1 MASPSVRS
9 RVAHTKRA
17 GKRLRPKALP
27 VSWRRLSA
35 WTIEVSLIVVSS
47 AIPWSLGQ
55 QANHAFKGTPV
66 PLNPVVVAT
75 QETIAQTLAIPRR
88 QPDRLVAP
96 LTNLLWSSALLLPLL
111 VVGWQLHALGKT
123 GQTLPKRWL
132 GLQVV
137 DAAGMP
143 PGLARSLLRELGGRW
158 GVPVGMAYLVWRYT
172 GAFPDLLILIL
183 LIGALMTVA
192 GSVALS
198 DRHRRTV
205 HDRLAGTYVLGA
217 NTNQRRRNPAPNQP
231 TRQWQY
237 TVPGYPQITVDTIN
251 TADPTAATA
260 DWRDLQEQAAIT
272 SIILAPEIPRR
283 QGLWAWMRQHP
294 GLTLLIVLLSSLTA
308 VLGTVVGT
316 QFYIQGQTNQR
327 ELQNQGN
334 EVFLTLVR
342 LLSPTSDAGT
352 DERQE
357 AILALGALNAGGQVR
372 EPRAMPLLVDLLSQ
386 ETQAPLMETLH
397 QALVSTGPPALPY
410 LHRLNRTLR
419 NDLSSL
425 RFTAEQEAQALT
437 LTRLQA
443 TQRAIA
449 KILVLYSGQ
458 IHNLDL
464 SQVNLSQ
471 TVSPLAQFTLNL
483 DKVDLAGVQLRGA
496 ALVGASLRGSRFY
509 GAGDDGRWGTFDDWI
524 ADLSGADLKEAD
536 LAGAFLSH
544 ARLKRSNLMRSNL
557 QKADLAGAQLTGANL
572 SSADLSRANLEQAIL
587 EQASFTG
594 ADLGNA
600 NLTQA
605 NLHGAQMSQVK
616 ALGAQLPLA
625 NLTASDW
632 QGADLS
638 GANLQRSHLQRANL
652 SAARLAGADL
662 QGAQLQFAR
671 LHHADL
677 SLADLRGANLEDA
690 DFYRV
695 VFTQP
700 TTAASS
706 EFVRPASDASLSTI
720 VQGVNFAKVRN
731 LNQTQIDYICQHGGI
746 HPQCWAPPS
755 RSQ

>member
-1 MASPSVRS
+1 MASPSVRN
-9 RVAHTKRA
+9 RVAPTKRSSQ
-17 GKRLRPKALP
+17 RLRPRALP

-35 WTIEVSLIVVSS
+35 WTIEVSLVVASS

-55 QANHAFKGTPV
+55 QVNHAFKGTPV

-111 VVGWQLHALGKT
+111 VMSWQLYALGKT

-137 DAAGMP
+137 DVAGMP

-158 GVPVGMAYLVWRYT
+158 GGPVGMAYLMWRYT
-172 GAFPDLLILIL
+172 GAFPDLRILIL
-183 LIGALMTVA
+183 LIGTLMTVA

-198 DRHRRTV
+198 DRHRRTW
-205 HDRLAGTYVLGA
+205 HDRLARTYVLAA
-217 NTNQRRRNPAPNQP
+217 NTSQRRRHPVSGQTTWQWPG
-231 TRQWQY
+231 TRSSY
-237 TVPGYPQITVDTIN
+237 PGITVDTVN
-251 TADPTAATA
+251 AADPTAAA
-260 DWRDLQEQAAIT
+260 NWRDLQEQAAIT
-272 SIILAPEIPRR
+272 SIVLAPEIPRR
-283 QGLWAWMRQHP
+283 RGLWAWMRQHP

-308 VLGTVVGT
+308 VLGTVVGI
-316 QFYIQGQTNQR
+316 QFYVQGQTNQR

-372 EPRAMPLLVDLLSQ
+372 EPRAIPLLVDLLSQ

-410 LHRLNRTLR
+410 LRRLNRTLR

-425 RFTAEQEAQALT
+425 RFAAEQEAQTLT

-464 SQVNLSQ
+464 SQVNLGQ

-496 ALVGASLRGSRFY
+496 TLVGASLRGSRFY
-509 GAGDDGRWGTFDDWI
+509 GPGDDGRWGTFDDWV

-544 ARLKRSNLMRSNL
+544 VRLKRSNLMRSNL
-557 QKADLAGAQLTGANL
+557 QKADLVGAQLTGANL
-572 SSADLSRANLEQAIL
+572 SSADLSRANLERAIL

-605 NLHGAQMSQVK
+605 NLYGAQMSQVK

-625 NLTASDW
+625 DLTASDW

-706 EFVRPASDASLSTI
+706 EFVRPTSDTSLSTI
-720 VQGVNFAKVRN
+720 VQGVNFTKVRN

-746 HPQCWAPPS
+746 HPQCWAPSS
-755 RSQ
+755 RAQ

>member
-1 MASPSVRS
+1 
-9 RVAHTKRA
+9 
-17 GKRLRPKALP
+17 LP

-35 WTIEVSLIVVSS
+35 WTIEVALIVASS

-55 QANHAFKGTPV
+55 RANQAFMGTPV
-66 PLNPVVVAT
+66 PLNSVLVTT

-96 LTNLLWSSALLLPLL
+96 LTNLFWSSALLLPLL
-111 VVGWQLHALGKT
+111 LAGWQLYTLGKT
-123 GQTLPKRWL
+123 GQTPAKRWL

-137 DAAGMP
+137 DGSGMP
-143 PGLARSLLRELGGRW
+143 PGLVRSLLRELGGRW
-158 GVPVGMAYLVWRYT
+158 GLPVGTAYLVWRYT
-172 GAFPDLLILIL
+172 GAFPDLRILIL
-183 LIGALMTVA
+183 LAGTLMVAA
-192 GSVALS
+192 GSVALG
-198 DRHRRTV
+198 DRQRRTF

-217 NTNQRRRNPAPNQP
+217 NATQRRRNPPAHPP
-231 TRQWQY
+231 TWQWQY
-237 TVPGYPQITVDTIN
+237 TVPGYPSMRGDRVNGTESTNGVESVD
-251 TADPTAATA
+251 PPVSPS
-260 DWRDLQEQAAIT
+260 DWRDLEEQAAIT

-283 QGLWAWMRQHP
+283 QGLWLWMRQHP

-316 QFYIQGQTNQR
+316 QFYIQGQANQR
-327 ELQNQGN
+327 ALQTQGN

-342 LLSPTSDAGT
+342 LLSPNSEAGT

-372 EPRAMPLLVDLLSQ
+372 EPRAIPLLVDLLSQ

-419 NDLSSL
+419 NDLTSL
-425 RFTAEQEAQALT
+425 RFATAPATQTLALD
-437 LTRLQA
+437 RLQA

-449 KILVLYSGQ
+449 KILILYSGQ
-458 IHNLDL
+458 IRNLDL

-471 TVSPLAQFTLNL
+471 TTSPTTQFTLNL
-483 DKVDLAGVQLRGA
+483 DKVDLAGIQLRGA

-509 GAGDDGRWGTFDDWI
+509 GPGADQRWGTFDDWV

-536 LAGAFLSH
+536 LGGAFLSH
-544 ARLKRSNLMRSNL
+544 ALLKRSSLIRSNL
-557 QKADLAGAQLTGANL
+557 QKADLSRAELTGANL

-587 EQASFTG
+587 AQASLTG

-605 NLHGAQMSQVK
+605 NLQNTQMGQVK

-625 NLTASDW
+625 DLTTSDW

-638 GANLQRSHLQRANL
+638 GANLQRANL
-652 SAARLAGADL
+652 QQANFSAARLAGADL

-695 VFTQP
+695 VFSQTSP
-700 TTAASS
+700 TAGS
-706 EFVRPASDASLSTI
+706 EFVRPASDTSLSTI

-746 HPQCWAPPS
+746 HPQCWAPTA
-755 RSQ
+755 Q

>member
-1 MASPSVRS
+1 MASPSVRN
-9 RVAHTKRA
+9 RVAPTKRS
-17 GKRLRPKALP
+17 GKRLRPRALP

-35 WTIEVSLIVVSS
+35 WTIEVSLVIASS
-47 AIPWSLGQ
+47 AIPWGLGQ

-111 VVGWQLHALGKT
+111 VVGWQLYALGKT

-158 GVPVGMAYLVWRYT
+158 GVPVGMAYVVWRYT
-172 GAFPDLLILIL
+172 GAFPDLRILIL
-183 LIGALMTVA
+183 LIGTLMTVA

-198 DRHRRTV
+198 DRHRRTG
-205 HDRLAGTYVLGA
+205 HDRLAGTYVLAA
-217 NTNQRRRNPAPNQP
+217 NTSQRRRNPVSGQT
-231 TRQWQY
+231 TRQWPDMRSSY
-237 TVPGYPQITVDTIN
+237 PGITVDTVN
-251 TADPTAATA
+251 AADPAAA
-260 DWRDLQEQAAIT
+260 NWRDLQEQAVIT
-272 SIILAPEIPRR
+272 SIVLAPEIPRR
-283 QGLWAWMRQHP
+283 RGLWAWMRQHP

-308 VLGTVVGT
+308 VLGTVVGI
-316 QFYIQGQTNQR
+316 QFYVQGQTNQR

-342 LLSPTSDAGT
+342 LLSPASDAGT

-372 EPRAMPLLVDLLSQ
+372 EPRAIPLLVDLLSQ

-425 RFTAEQEAQALT
+425 RFTAQQEAQTLT

-464 SQVNLSQ
+464 SQVNLGQ

-496 ALVGASLRGSRFY
+496 TLVGASLRGSRFY
-509 GAGDDGRWGTFDDWI
+509 GPGDDGRWGTFDDWV

-557 QKADLAGAQLTGANL
+557 QKADLVGAQLTGANL
-572 SSADLSRANLEQAIL
+572 SSANLSRANLERAIL

-625 NLTASDW
+625 DLTASDW

-706 EFVRPASDASLSTI
+706 EFVRPASDTSLSTI

-746 HPQCWAPPS
+746 HPQCWAPSS
-755 RSQ
+755 RAQ

>member
-1 MASPSVRS
+1 MASPSVRN
-9 RVAHTKRA
+9 RVAPTKRS
-17 GKRLRPKALP
+17 GKRLRPRALP

-35 WTIEVSLIVVSS
+35 WTIEVSLVIASS
-47 AIPWSLGQ
+47 AIPWGLGQ

-111 VVGWQLHALGKT
+111 VVGWQLYALGKT

-158 GVPVGMAYLVWRYT
+158 GVPVGMAYVVWRYT
-172 GAFPDLLILIL
+172 GAFPDLRILIL
-183 LIGALMTVA
+183 LIGTLMTVA

-198 DRHRRTV
+198 DRHRRTG
-205 HDRLAGTYVLGA
+205 HDRLAGTYVLAA
-217 NTNQRRRNPAPNQP
+217 NTSQRRRNPVSGQT
-231 TRQWQY
+231 TRQWPDMRSSY
-237 TVPGYPQITVDTIN
+237 PGITVDTVN
-251 TADPTAATA
+251 AADPAAA
-260 DWRDLQEQAAIT
+260 NWRDLQEQAVIT
-272 SIILAPEIPRR
+272 SIVLAPEIPRR
-283 QGLWAWMRQHP
+283 RGLWAWMRQHP

-308 VLGTVVGT
+308 VLGTVVGI
-316 QFYIQGQTNQR
+316 QFYVQGQTNQR

-342 LLSPTSDAGT
+342 LLSPASDAET

-372 EPRAMPLLVDLLSQ
+372 EPRAIPLLVDLLSQ

-425 RFTAEQEAQALT
+425 RFTAQQEAQTLT

-464 SQVNLSQ
+464 SQVNLGQ

-496 ALVGASLRGSRFY
+496 TLVGASLRGSRFY
-509 GAGDDGRWGTFDDWI
+509 GPGDDGRWGTFDDWV

-557 QKADLAGAQLTGANL
+557 QKADLVGAQLTGANL
-572 SSADLSRANLEQAIL
+572 SSANLSRANLERAIL

-625 NLTASDW
+625 DLTASDW

-706 EFVRPASDASLSTI
+706 EFVRPASDTSLSTI

-746 HPQCWAPPS
+746 HPQCWAPSS
-755 RSQ
+755 RAQ

>member
-9 RVAHTKRA
+9 RVAHTKRS

-35 WTIEVSLIVVSS
+35 WTIEMALIGVSMAL
-47 AIPWSLGQ
+47 PWELGQ
-55 QANHAFKGTPV
+55 QANQRFRGTPV
-66 PLNPVVVAT
+66 PLNPVLVTA
-75 QETIAQTLAIPRR
+75 QESIAQTLAIPRR

-96 LTNLLWSSALLLPLL
+96 LTNLFWSSALLLPVL
-111 VVGWQLHALGKT
+111 VVGWQLYALAKT
-123 GQTLPKRWL
+123 GQTPAKRWL

-137 DAAGMP
+137 DAAGSP
-143 PGLARSLLRELGGRW
+143 PGMARSLLREVGGRW

-172 GAFPDLLILIL
+172 GAFPDLRILIML
-183 LIGALMTVA
+183 VGALMTVA

-198 DRHRRTV
+198 DRHRRTW
-205 HDRLAGTYVLGA
+205 HDRLAGTYVLTASSG
-217 NTNQRRRNPAPNQP
+217 QRRHAPTGPAIPWQWSDPVANYRSVTVNSGSNEQGPAAAIPN
-231 TRQWQY
+231 
-237 TVPGYPQITVDTIN
+237 
-251 TADPTAATA
+251 
-260 DWRDLQEQAAIT
+260 WRDIQEQAAIT
-272 SIILAPEIPRR
+272 SIILAPERPHR
-283 QGLWAWMRQHP
+283 QGLWAWMRHHP

-342 LLSPTSDAGT
+342 LLSPNSDAGT

-372 EPRAMPLLVDLLSQ
+372 EPRAVPLLVDLLSQ
-386 ETQAPLMETLH
+386 ETQVPLMETLH

-419 NDLSSL
+419 SDLSSL
-425 RFTAEQEAQALT
+425 RFAAAKEAQTLT
-437 LTRLQA
+437 LDRLQA

-449 KILVLYSGQ
+449 KILILYSGQ

-464 SQVNLSQ
+464 SQVHLSR
-471 TVSPLAQFTLNL
+471 TTSPTAQFTLNL
-483 DKVDLAGVQLRGA
+483 DKVDLAGIQLRGA

-509 GAGDDGRWGTFDDWI
+509 GLGADQRWGTFDDWI

-536 LAGAFLSH
+536 LAGAFLSQ
-544 ARLKRSNLMRSNL
+544 ALLKRTSFIRANL
-557 QKADLAGAQLTGANL
+557 QKVDLSGAHLTGANL
-572 SSADLSRANLEQAIL
+572 SSADLNRANLERAL
-587 EQASFTG
+587 LDQASFTG
-594 ADLGNA
+594 ADLGNT

-605 NLHGAQMSQVK
+605 NLQGAQMSQVK
-616 ALGAQLPLA
+616 ALGAQLPQA
-625 NLTASDW
+625 NLTASEW

-638 GANLQRSHLQRANL
+638 GANLQRANLQQANL

-662 QGAQLQFAR
+662 QGAQLQLAR
-671 LHHADL
+671 LHHTDL
-677 SLADLRGANLEDA
+677 SLADLRGANLDDA

-695 VFTQP
+695 IFTQP
-700 TTAASS
+700 TSATSN

-746 HPQCWAPPS
+746 HPQCWAPTA
-755 RSQ
+755 Q

>member
-9 RVAHTKRA
+9 RVAPTKRS
-17 GKRLRPKALP
+17 GRRLRPRALP

-35 WTIEVSLIVVSS
+35 WTIEVSLIVASS

-55 QANHAFKGTPV
+55 QVNHAFKGTPV
-66 PLNPVVVAT
+66 PLNPVLVAT

-96 LTNLLWSSALLLPLL
+96 LANLLWSSALLLPLL
-111 VVGWQLHALGKT
+111 VAGWQIHALGKT
-123 GQTLPKRWL
+123 GQTPAKGWL

-143 PGLARSLLRELGGRW
+143 PGLARSLVRELGGRW
-158 GVPVGMAYLVWRYT
+158 GIPVGMAYLVWRYT
-172 GAFPDLLILIL
+172 GAFPDLRL
-183 LIGALMTVA
+183 LIILVGALITAA
-192 GSVALS
+192 GSVALG

-205 HDRLAGTYVLGA
+205 HDRLAGTYVLG
-217 NTNQRRRNPAPNQP
+217 TRSGQPRRQATP
-231 TRQWQY
+231 TQTGWQWQY
-237 TVPGYPQITVDTIN
+237 TVPGYPTMTVDTV
-251 TADPTAATA
+251 DPGTTTA

-272 SIILAPEIPRR
+272 SIILAPEIPHR

-294 GLTLLIVLLSSLTA
+294 GLTLLIVLLSSLTT

-316 QFYIQGQTNQR
+316 QFYIQEQTNQR

-342 LLSPTSDAGT
+342 LLSPNSEAGT

-357 AILALGALNAGGQVR
+357 AILALGALNAGGHVR
-372 EPRAMPLLVDLLSQ
+372 EPRAIPLLVDLLSQ
-386 ETQAPLMETLH
+386 ETQVPLMETLH

-425 RFTAEQEAQALT
+425 QFAAAQDAQALA

-449 KILVLYSGQ
+449 KILVLYSSK

-471 TVSPLAQFTLNL
+471 TASPTAQFTLNL
-483 DKVDLAGVQLRGA
+483 DKVDLAGIQLRGA
-496 ALVGASLRGSRFY
+496 SLVGASLRGSRFY
-509 GAGDDGRWGTFDDWI
+509 GAGNDGRWGTFDDWVT
-524 ADLSGADLKEAD
+524 DLSGADLKEAN
-536 LAGAFLSH
+536 LEGAFLSH
-544 ARLKRSNLMRSNL
+544 TLLKRSNLMRSHL
-557 QKADLAGAQLTGANL
+557 QKADLTKAQMTGANL
-572 SSADLSRANLEQAIL
+572 SSANLSRANLERAIL
-587 EQASFTG
+587 TQASFTG

-600 NLTQA
+600 NLAQA
-605 NLHGAQMSQVK
+605 NLQSAQMSQVK
-616 ALGAQLPLA
+616 ALGAQFPLA
-625 NLTASDW
+625 DLTASDW

-638 GANLQRSHLQRANL
+638 GANLQRANLQQANL

-662 QGAQLQFAR
+662 QGTQLQFAR

-677 SLADLRGANLEDA
+677 SLADLRGANLENA

-700 TTAASS
+700 TTATSS
-706 EFVRPASDASLSTI
+706 EFIRPASDASLSTI

-746 HPQCWAPPS
+746 HPQCWAPT
-755 RSQ
+755 SQ